1 VIAVEPLHGDV
12 VAILFFTLVFMFF
25 DWLRDR

>member
-12 VAILFFTLVFMFF
+12 VTILFFALVFMFF